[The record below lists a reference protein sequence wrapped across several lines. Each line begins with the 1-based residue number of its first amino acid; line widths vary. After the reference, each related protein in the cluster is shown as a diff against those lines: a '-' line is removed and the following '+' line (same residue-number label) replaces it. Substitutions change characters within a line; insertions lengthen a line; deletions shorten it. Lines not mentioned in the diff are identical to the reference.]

1 MIYAR
6 CPICK
11 EPLTREGGSAIC
23 SKRHTFDFAK
33 EGYLY
38 LLPPN
43 KKHSHL
49 PGDNPE
55 MVECRRN
62 FLDKGFYSPLAS
74 HLFDI
79 VNKLFPNRLTLLD
92 AGVGTGYYLN
102 EIVQKRASNSQQN
115 GDVYLG
121 VDLSKSAVKHA
132 AKTVKSAECVVSSIF
147 DMPYSDGMADVIL
160 SVFSPVAW
168 TEFARVLKEDGRLI
182 VVTPNENHLVELRR
196 FLYDDLHETETHLS
210 VDRFTLLHEDRLTFT
225 FSLSGEDLMNLV
237 TMTPYY
243 YKAKR
248 ERVQSLINAPV
259 STVTADF
266 KISIFAKEK

>member
-11 EPLTREGGSAIC
+11 APLTRAEGSAIC
-23 SKRHTFDFAK
+23 PMRHTFDFAK

-38 LLPPN
+38 LLPPD
-43 KKHSHL
+43 KKRSHL

-62 FLDKGFYSPLAS
+62 FLDKGFYYPLAS
-74 HLFDI
+74 RLFDI
-79 VNKLFPNRLTLLD
+79 INELFPVRLTLLD

-102 EIVQKRASNSQQN
+102 EIVRERMLVTRQID
-115 GDVYLG
+115 DVYLG

-132 AKTVKSAECVVSSIF
+132 AKSVKSAECVVSSVF
-147 DMPYSDGMADVIL
+147 DMPYSDGVADVVL
-160 SVFSPVAW
+160 SVFAPIACA
-168 TEFARVLKEDGRLI
+168 EFERVLKEDGRLI

-210 VDRFTLLHEDRLTFT
+210 VDRFTLLHEERLTFT
-225 FSLSGEDLMNLV
+225 FSLGGEDLMNLV

-248 ERVQSLINAPV
+248 ERVQNLINAPV